1 MTVQQLASRASRAAL
16 RVAGVCGVLS
26 MSAAALCA
34 QQGRPDS
41 TVTDSLRRTHA
52 TAEPT
57 SSQAIEGMSG
67 MNGFAARQRRYRD
80 AQFLVREQIDS
91 AKYVNL
97 GDLLSA
103 IRGVTTGSDAR
114 GQFVLR
120 FKLNC
125 PARVLIN
132 GLEFEPSTPITS
144 VLRVDRVLAVEAYG
158 PGTASFPMEFSGPS
172 FGSETKIGC
181 GVLAF
186 WTN

>member
-1 MTVQQLASRASRAAL
+1 MTVQQLALRGSRAAL
-16 RVAGVCGVLS
+16 RLAGVCGVLS

-34 QQGRPDS
+34 QQGRPGS
-41 TVTDSLRRTHA
+41 TVTDSLHRTHA

-57 SSQAIEGMSG
+57 SSQASEAMSG
-67 MNGFAARQRRYRD
+67 MNGFVARQRRYRD

-103 IRGVTTGSDAR
+103 IRGASMGTDAR
-114 GQFVLR
+114 GHFVLR
-120 FKLNC
+120 FKPNC

-132 GLEFEPSTPITS
+132 GLELEPSTPITN
-144 VLRVDRVLAVEAYG
+144 VLRVDSVLAVEAYR
-158 PGTASFPMEFSGPS
+158 PSTASFPMDFSGPL

-186 WTN
+186 WTT